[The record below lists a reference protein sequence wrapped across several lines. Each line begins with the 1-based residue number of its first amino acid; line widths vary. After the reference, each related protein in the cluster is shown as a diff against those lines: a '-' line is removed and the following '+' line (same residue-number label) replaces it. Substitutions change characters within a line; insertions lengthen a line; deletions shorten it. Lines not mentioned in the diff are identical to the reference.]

1 MSAQVTEFKGTK
13 ILMLQGK
20 NFNLPMGM
28 AKCKLVLEHKED
40 IELFILENTKTEE
53 TKNA

>member
-1 MSAQVTEFKGTK
+1 MSAQVTEYKGTK

-20 NFNLPMGM
+20 NFNLPLGL
-28 AKCKLVLEHKED
+28 AKCKLVTEHSTE
-40 IELFILENTKTEE
+40 IAQFIVENSKTEE